1 MIHHNNDNNA
11 YYSVVN
17 AQNVE
22 TREHNTV
29 QICTF
34 LHTRNLYPYSCLE
47 IFIFI
52 YSLRGEIDHI
62 SINTFRY
69 TLC

>member
-22 TREHNTV
+22 TKEHNT
-29 QICTF
+29 IYISAF

-52 YSLRGEIDHI
+52 YSLRGEINHI
-62 SINTFRY
+62 SINKFK
-69 TLC
+69 